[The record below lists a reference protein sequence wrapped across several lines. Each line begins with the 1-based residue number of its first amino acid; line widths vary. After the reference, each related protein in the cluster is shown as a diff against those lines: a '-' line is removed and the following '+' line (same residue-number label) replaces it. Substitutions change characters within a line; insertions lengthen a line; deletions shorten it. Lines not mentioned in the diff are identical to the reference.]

1 MGAYTQYKK
10 QRRGDWTIWVIPE
23 AWNDELWG
31 AVIERVEALESRKH
45 PQTCEIQ
52 LTGTNEKFF
61 LKVFDR
67 FSFFGSV
74 KDLFR
79 QSKALRSLNA
89 GRALAGSGF
98 HVARTLAAG
107 EQRRLGV
114 LQRAFL
120 LTLPVS
126 GTPVPVFLRSL
137 YYPGG
142 AWPRIDQKKLWLK
155 QLASEI
161 RKLHDLGFVHGDLVP
176 SNIMVSQADDETPRF
191 FFLDN
196 DRTRRYP
203 PWLPQSL
210 WRRNLVQLNRFPLPG
225 VSLED
230 RMRFFHFYTGRRKC
244 LSRDRR
250 LLAWLEKRT
259 RQRRKECDAVDAS
272 GSFRKLM
279 RWDATAS

>member
-1 MGAYTQYKK
+1 MGAYTEYSK
-10 QRRGDWTIWVIPE
+10 QRHGNWQIWAVPE
-23 AWNDELWG
+23 AWNDELWR
-31 AVIERVEALESRKH
+31 AVTECMEALESRKH
-45 PQTCEIQ
+45 PQTREIQ
-52 LTGTNEKFF
+52 LPGTNERFF

-67 FSFFGSV
+67 FSFFGTV
-74 KDLFR
+74 KDIFR
-79 QSKALRSLNA
+79 ESKARRSLNA

-98 HVARTLAAG
+98 KVAGTLAAG
-107 EQRRLGV
+107 EQRRLGI

-120 LTLPVS
+120 LTSAVSATPLPL
-126 GTPVPVFLRSL
+126 FLRSL
-137 YYPGG
+137 YYSGG
-142 AWPRIDQKKLWLK
+142 AWPRMDQKKLWLK
-155 QLASEI
+155 ELALEI

-176 SNIMVSQADDETPRF
+176 SNIMVSLSDDEAPRF

-196 DRTRRYP
+196 DRTRCYP
-203 PWLPQSL
+203 GWLPQTF

-244 LSRDRR
+244 LSRDRK

-259 RQRRKECDAVDAS
+259 RQRRRECDAVDAS